1 MKRLLIL
8 AALLPFVAAAQPLNT
23 SNNPNLP
30 DYKIPSQQRL
40 QTQMKSQQVQQ
51 KGMLNQQLQTQTRSQ
66 QQQLQTQM
74 NNDRQRIQQTQ
85 PGERNPAGQQML
97 PNGSGGVLNSG
108 GATGYSDSLNQ
119 QHMLPKRQNGDMLN
133 SSAALPAKRPLQ

>member
-8 AALLPFVAAAQPLNT
+8 AALVPLAALAQPLNT
-23 SNNPNLP
+23 TNNPNLP

-51 KGMLNQQLQTQTRSQ
+51 KGMLNQQLQTQSRVQ
-66 QQQLQTQM
+66 QQQLNTQL

-85 PGERNPAGQQML
+85 PGELNPASQQVL
-97 PNGSGGVLNSG
+97 PNTRSGMLNG
-108 GATGYSDSLNQ
+108 GANSNPDNLINSQ
-119 QHMLPKRQNGDMLN
+119 QHMLPEHKNGDMLN
-133 SSAALPAKRPLQ
+133 RTTLP